1 METPEE
7 AAKRNQKGA
16 LKALGL
22 LGIVFGG
29 CLLAMVTLGGVGL
42 LLLGEDMLGG
52 RTYAETWTPSLGC
65 NVVGIAVRGEIGI
78 TSDCTDEGCYVTT
91 ASDDIIEY
99 LKTAREDDS
108 IQAILID
115 IDSPG
120 GGPVASEEIANAIKA
135 TSKPTVAWVR
145 QYAAS
150 GAYWIA
156 SAADTI
162 VASPNSDVGSIGVSM
177 SYLDAT
183 NANEQDGL
191 TFNSLSTG
199 RYKDTGSPDKPLT
212 DDEKALLER
221 DLYITHENFIAA
233 IAENRGL
240 SLEVV
245 SELADGSTMLG
256 KMALDN
262 GLIDTLG
269 GQEEA
274 YGILRDAIGEEPEVC
289 WGGL

>member
-1 METPEE
+1 METTEE

-42 LLLGEDMLGG
+42 LLLGEDVLGG

-91 ASDDIIEY
+91 ASDDILEY

-135 TSKPTVAWVR
+135 TGKPTVAWVR

-256 KMALDN
+256 KMALNN

>member
-1 METPEE
+1 METTEE
-7 AAKRNQKGA
+7 TAKRNQKGA

-52 RTYAETWTPSLGC
+52 RTYAETWIPSLGC

-91 ASDDIIEY
+91 ASDDILEY

-135 TSKPTVAWVR
+135 TGKPTVAWVR

-162 VASPNSDVGSIGVSM
+162 VASLNSDVGSIGVSM

-256 KMALDN
+256 RMALES
-262 GLIDTLG
+262 GLIDMLG

-274 YGILRDAIGEEPEVC
+274 YGVLAETIGEEPEVC